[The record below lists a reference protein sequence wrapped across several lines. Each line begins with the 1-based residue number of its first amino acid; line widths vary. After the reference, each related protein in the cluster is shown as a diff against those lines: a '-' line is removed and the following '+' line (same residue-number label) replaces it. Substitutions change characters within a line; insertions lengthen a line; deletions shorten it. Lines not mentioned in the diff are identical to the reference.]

1 MTERLWE
8 SEPDS
13 LDFEAEGL
21 PCVMQRNP
29 KWGTWCGYVGI
40 GKDHPLHGLP
50 TNHLL
55 KLPSSWFDGRSLKQ
69 GYGPFDLFLHLIS
82 GPASITDACPI
93 SLAFEVHGGVNFAED
108 QPPGR
113 KPDGRWWFGF
123 DCGHAGDYIPRGGDF
138 SRVMDDVVDSM
149 PEEARDIMRKI
160 VFGDMGVYRD
170 QQYVVG
176 ECQSF
181 AAQLIAVV
189 KVIEGEKIND
199 KPDRDR

>member
-1 MTERLWE
+1 MTERPRE

-13 LDFEAEGL
+13 LEFEAEGL

-29 KWGTWCGYVGI
+29 HWRTWCGYVGI

-69 GYGPFDLFLHLIS
+69 GYGPFDLFLHVIS
-82 GPASITDACPI
+82 AASITDACPI
-93 SLAFEVHGGVNFAED
+93 SLAFEVHGGVNFADD

-123 DCGHAGDYIPRGGDF
+123 DCGHAGDYIPGND
-138 SRVMDDVVDSM
+138 SIKDAMNAMVDSM
-149 PEEARDIMRKI
+149 PEHVRALREI
-160 VFGDMGVYRD
+160 VNRSELVYRD

-176 ECQSF
+176 ECQSL

-199 KPDRDR
+199 QPDRDRR